1 VRHLTALPSAL
12 RTLLSVIG
20 ARGTSGG
27 LLASY
32 LLFEGVYTRELIELG
47 YRDTLGQREVILDFL
62 A

>member
-1 VRHLTALPSAL
+1 
-12 RTLLSVIG
+12 LLSVIG
-20 ARGTSGG
+20 ARGASGG

-47 YRDTLGQREVILDFL
+47 YRDTLSQRAVILDFL